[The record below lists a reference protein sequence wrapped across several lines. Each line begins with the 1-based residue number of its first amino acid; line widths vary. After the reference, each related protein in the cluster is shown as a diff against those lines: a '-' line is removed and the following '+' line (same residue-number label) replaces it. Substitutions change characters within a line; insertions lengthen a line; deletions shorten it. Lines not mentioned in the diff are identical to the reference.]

1 MSYTAYVTPT
11 EYADMGYNAIPSAD
25 RLKFLTEASRNVD
38 TLTFNRIVAKG
49 FDKLTQFQTDIV
61 KQVVC
66 DQAEFLCENADA
78 IASVLDSYAINGVS
92 MRFGTGFNVIMEGGL
107 PVQSTTYSLLQQTGL
122 CCRLAR

>member
-1 MSYTAYVTPT
+1 MYTPYVTAT
-11 EYADMGYNAIPSAD
+11 EYADMGYTDLPSD
-25 RLKFLTEASRNVD
+25 DVTKFLTEASRNVD

-49 FDKLTQFQTDIV
+49 FANLTEFQQGII

-66 DQAEFLCENADA
+66 EQADFLYDNADA
-78 IASVLDSYAINGVS
+78 IASVLDSYSINGVS

-107 PVQSTTYSLLQQTGL
+107 PIQSTTYSLLQQTGL

>member
-1 MSYTAYVTPT
+1 MYTPYVTQEEYTA
-11 EYADMGYNAIPSAD
+11 MGFSTLPSEDAG
-25 RLKFLTEASRNVD
+25 RNLKAASRQVD

-49 FDKLTQFQTDIV
+49 FDNLTEFQQDII

-66 DQAEFLCENADA
+66 EQADFLFNNADA
-78 IASVLDSYAINGVS
+78 LASVLDSYSINGVS

-107 PVQSTTYSLLQQTGL
+107 PIQSTTYALLQQTGL

>member
-1 MSYTAYVTPT
+1 MYTPYVTQEEYTA
-11 EYADMGYNAIPSAD
+11 MGFNTLPSEDAV
-25 RLKFLTEASRNVD
+25 RYLTDASRNID

-49 FDKLTQFQTDIV
+49 FDNLTEFQQDII

-66 DQAEFLCENADA
+66 EQADFLFDNADA
-78 IASVLDSYAINGVS
+78 LASVLDSYSINGVS

-107 PVQSTTYSLLQQTGL
+107 PIQSTTYALLQQTGL